1 MFSLCIEKYESG
13 PSLVSQLNQSGYELI
28 RVDTGSSS
36 SLCNQTFLSHLFYC
50 YYFSSLIIICIRV

>member
-1 MFSLCIEKYESG
+1 MFSLCIEIYESG

-36 SLCNQTFLSHLFYC
+36 SLCNQTFLSHLFC
-50 YYFSSLIIICIRV
+50 CYFSSLIIICIRV